1 MKNKLKIANNNIRF
15 FDFLK
20 PEEVMSLVSKAS
32 GFLHAGIE
40 DFGIAPVEALS
51 CGTPVIAFN
60 KGGVSESVIDQKTGV
75 FFNSQSVDAILNAL
89 KRFKEIKFD
98 YEYISAYAE
107 KFSEENFQNKIKQFI
122 NSKIK

>member
-1 MKNKLKIANNNIRF
+1 M
-15 FDFLK
+15 
-20 PEEVMSLVSKAS
+20 
-32 GFLHAGIE
+32 
-40 DFGIAPVEALS
+40 
-51 CGTPVIAFN
+51 
-60 KGGVSESVIDQKTGV
+60 IDQKTGV
-75 FFNSQSVDAILNAL
+75 LFNSQSVDAILNAL